1 MNSFS
6 WQRAVVKVGSAL
18 IAPEGRECSGR
29 YLLALARFITASREQ
44 GKEIIL
50 VSSGSVAAGR
60 SKVSS
65 GINAVKLRN
74 TPSIAEKQAMAAIG
88 QNLMMAN
95 WQRFFDFPC
104 AQVLLTADDLRD
116 RTRYVNIKN
125 TLREILN
132 HHALPIINEN
142 DTVAVNELKVGDNDN
157 LGAYTALVAQADT
170 LIICSD
176 IDGLYTADPR
186 KNKSATL
193 IPVVDQI
200 DSSIYELAGGA
211 GTSVGTGGMRTK
223 IEAADKCINSG
234 IQTLI
239 VNGRKGET
247 FDALLAGNV
256 PGTLF
261 KPTRTP
267 SKARRLWLTHTLK
280 TAGRIVIDSGAKL
293 ALVEKGASLLPSG
306 IVDVEGEFAQGEAVE
321 VICDGHA
328 IAKGLSVYNAK
339 DLLLIKGKKSKDIA
353 NVLGYETTDVA
364 VHRDD
369 MVLL

>member
-1 MNSFS
+1 MNRFT
-6 WQRAVVKVGSAL
+6 WQRAVIKVGSAL
-18 IAPEGRECSGR
+18 IAPEGNECSGR
-29 YLLALARFITASREQ
+29 FLLALARFITASREA
-44 GKEIIL
+44 GKEVIL

-60 SKVSS
+60 SKVK
-65 GINAVKLRN
+65 IRHNA
-74 TPSIAEKQAMAAIG
+74 SIAEKQAMAAIG
-88 QNLMMAN
+88 QTLMMAN

-132 HHALPIINEN
+132 HQALPVVNEN

-186 KNKSATL
+186 RDPTATL
-193 IPVVDQI
+193 IPTVEKI
-200 DSSIYELAGGA
+200 DANIFGLAGGA

-223 IEAADKCINSG
+223 IEAAEKCTNSG

-247 FDALLAGNV
+247 FDSLLEGSV

-261 KPTRTP
+261 KANSTP
-267 SKARRLWLTHTLK
+267 SNARRLWLTHTLK
-280 TAGRIVIDSGAKL
+280 TAGTIEIDSGAKE
-293 ALVEKGASLLPSG
+293 ALVKKGASLLPSG
-306 IVDVEGEFAQGEAVE
+306 ITHIRGQFEQGDAIDVVCNGST
-321 VICDGHA
+321 
-328 IAKGLSVYNAK
+328 IAKGLSLYNAK

-353 NVLGYETTDVA
+353 SVLGYETADVA
-364 VHRDD
+364 IHRDD
-369 MVLL
+369 MVLY